1 MHLLSTRP
9 NTGTA
14 PDPLAE
20 ALRGAGHQVT
30 QAPLMSV
37 SFCGAM
43 PSLDGVQGLIAT
55 SRNGLRA
62 VEPIPDAA
70 LALPLFAVG
79 PATAAL
85 GRGLGFRHVIE
96 GPGSAR
102 ELQALIA
109 QKANPA
115 AGALLHLAGDTL
127 AFDLKGALEGQG
139 FAVRTEIVYKTEPA
153 GAFPGEVAD
162 AFRQGA
168 YDAVV
173 LMSPRTAKVYAA
185 LVDGA
190 GLTAAARRMAHFCLS
205 DAVGQE
211 LAPLGAVRIAVAR
224 SPNSQEMLA
233 LIAHEAS
240 ESS

>member
-9 NTGTA
+9 NTGAA

-20 ALRGAGHQVT
+20 ALTAAGHRVT

-37 SFCGAM
+37 SFCGTM

-62 VEPIPDAA
+62 VEPLPDAA
-70 LALPLFAVG
+70 HALPLFAVG

-85 GRGLGFRHVIE
+85 GRGLGFKHVIE
-96 GPGSAR
+96 GPGGAR
-102 ELQALIA
+102 ELQTLILE
-109 QKANPA
+109 KAKPS
-115 AGALLHLAGDTL
+115 AGALLHLAGETL
-127 AFDLKGALEGQG
+127 AFDLRGGLEDQG
-139 FAVRTEIVYKTEPA
+139 FTVRTEIVYKSEPA
-153 GAFPGEVAD
+153 GAFPGEVAE
-162 AFRQGA
+162 AFRRGA

-190 GLTAAARRMAHFCLS
+190 GLTAEARRMAHFCLS

-211 LAPLGAVRIAVAR
+211 LAALGAVRIAVAR

-233 LIAHEAS
+233 LITREAS